1 MIAKSLSANNEE
13 RKLATK
19 HICEVM
25 KIPAAFHEFWSVVV
39 NSSNPD
45 ARQAAAMY
53 FYKMV
58 QKKKKWNQLADEVR
72 QRYALKHVHY
82 RVK

>member
-1 MIAKSLSANNEE
+1 
-13 RKLATK
+13 
-19 HICEVM
+19 M
-25 KIPAAFHEFWSVVV
+25 KVPAAFHEFWSVVV

-58 QKKKKWNQLADEVR
+58 QKKKKWNVLPDEVK
-72 QRYALKHVHY
+72 QRYVIQNVSLSVEKTNRDINSDY
-82 RVK
+82 FK